1 VNASSSPASV
11 QPPVHT
17 GPVIEVTGLTK
28 RFGSLAAVD
37 DIAFTVQPNTINGL
51 LGRNGAGK
59 TTVMHLLTG
68 QDFRTSG
75 DIRVFGQDPVENP
88 DVLRNISFIKESQKY
103 PDDFTALHVFRSA
116 PWFFERWDQAFAE
129 QLIGEFRLPLKR
141 RIKKLSRGQLSSIG
155 VIVGLASRAPLTF
168 FDEPYL
174 GLDAVARQ
182 IFYDRLLEDYAEHPR
197 TIVLSTHLIDEVAN
211 LLERVLVIDQGRIL
225 LDEDAESVR
234 DSATTVVGLRS
245 AVDAFV
251 TGREVLHRDGIGGL
265 ASVTV
270 GRLSDAERSSA
281 ITAGLEL
288 SPVSLQQ
295 LIVQK
300 TRSSEQ
306 EFENAS

>member
-1 VNASSSPASV
+1 MIESSGAA
-11 QPPVHT
+11 
-17 GPVIEVTGLTK
+17 IEVHGLTK
-28 RFGSLAAVD
+28 RFGRLTAVD
-37 DIAFTVQPNTINGL
+37 DIGFTVQQNTITGL

-75 DIRVFGQDPVENP
+75 DIRVFGGSPTENP
-88 DVLRNISFIKESQKY
+88 EVLRRVSFIKESQKY
-103 PDDFTALHVFRSA
+103 PDDFTPLHVFRSA
-116 PWFFERWDQAFAE
+116 PWFFEHWDAEFAA
-129 QLIGEFRLPLKR
+129 QLIDEFRLPVKR
-141 RIKKLSRGQLSSIG
+141 RIKKLSRGQLSAIG
-155 VIVGLASRAPLTF
+155 VITGLASRAPLTF

-182 IFYDRLLEDYAEHPR
+182 IFYDRLLEDYSEHPR

-211 LLERVLVIDQGRIL
+211 LLEHVIVIDRGRII
-225 LDEDAESVR
+225 LDEDADHVR
-234 DSATTVVGLRS
+234 DSATTVVGRS
-245 AVDAFV
+245 SDVEAFV
-251 TGREVLHRDGIGGL
+251 ADHDVLHRDGIGGL

-270 GRLSDAERSSA
+270 GRLDRDQRRAA
-281 ITAGLEL
+281 IAAGLEL

-295 LIVQK
+295 LIIQK